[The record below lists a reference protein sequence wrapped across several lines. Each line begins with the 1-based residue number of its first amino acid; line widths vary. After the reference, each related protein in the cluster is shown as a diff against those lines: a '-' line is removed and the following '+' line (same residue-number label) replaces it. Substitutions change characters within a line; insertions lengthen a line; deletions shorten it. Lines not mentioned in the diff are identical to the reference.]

1 MLSTL
6 HDDSMIRKSRR
17 RRLAR
22 EGRKEINKPKMIE
35 DYNMNMGGVNKSD
48 QLLSYYS
55 FSHRTVKW
63 WKRAAFHLFEISL
76 NCYIL
81 YKLSSQSRHLTHKQF
96 LVEVAKQLVER
107 GGMGLPVALTHQHH
121 LREPPPSRLTLRH
134 FPAKLHERQSGKPCQ
149 LDCCL
154 CSNRKGRGQKTT
166 TYMCKQCVVPCFE
179 LYHSHPDPN
188 WYSSIT

>member
-1 MLSTL
+1 MKRQRLVTMLSTL

-22 EGRKEINKPKMIE
+22 EGREEINKPKMIE
-35 DYNMNMGGVNKSD
+35 DYNMNMGGVNNSD

-63 WKRAAFHLFEISL
+63 WKRAAFHLFEISV

-134 FPAKLHERQSGKPCQ
+134 FPAKLHERQSLRFCYHCFVQ
-149 LDCCL
+149 HYTVLQSNVTNLYCATCL
-154 CSNRKGRGQKTT
+154 
-166 TYMCKQCVVPCFE
+166 
-179 LYHSHPDPN
+179 
-188 WYSSIT
+188 